1 MAAKA
6 VALACTEIIRIM
18 AAHKAGSSPRARRI
32 IDIGFTDA
40 AWSVQLTCLSR
51 ENRATLRNSGDITND
66 AYGDSGRVGW
76 RGDHSLA
83 PMASICSISLRC
95 ASMISPHRST
105 NS

>member
-40 AWSVQLTCLSR
+40 AWPVQLTYLSR
-51 ENRATLRNSGDITND
+51 ENRATLRMTHMETPVALDGGAIT
-66 AYGDSGRVGW
+66 
-76 RGDHSLA
+76 
-83 PMASICSISLRC
+83 ASRRWLPSVQSRC
-95 ASMISPHRST
+95 AAPR
-105 NS
+105 